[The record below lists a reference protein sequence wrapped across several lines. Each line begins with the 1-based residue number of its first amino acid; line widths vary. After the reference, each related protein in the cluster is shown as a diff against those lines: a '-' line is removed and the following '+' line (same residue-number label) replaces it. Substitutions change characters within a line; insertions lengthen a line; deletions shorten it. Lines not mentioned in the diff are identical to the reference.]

1 VDVHR
6 LADYNAR
13 AFYEHSH
20 FYRIQFA
27 KVSVMPNRFLQ
38 VALSRTVAVERLTVI
53 GLLVIAIINII
64 VVSGVIIVR
73 TPLAEWA
80 A

>member
-1 VDVHR
+1 
-6 LADYNAR
+6 
-13 AFYEHSH
+13 
-20 FYRIQFA
+20 
-27 KVSVMPNRFLQ
+27 MPDRFLQ
-38 VALSRTVAVERLTVI
+38 VVLSRTVAAERLTII

-73 TPLAEWA
+73 APLAGWA